1 MKTQLAFFT
10 SILFAACYSH
20 ATQAGLL
27 CDPGAGAN
35 AANVI
40 QQSVLS
46 PRAQGLDCTD
56 ELRPIV
62 NPAQLNIRRVELANY
77 GFTRLYTPLIPNP
90 YPYNAT
96 TGVFRFALHPG
107 SMTHQQQR
115 KIMHLGTFDGINGV
129 YSPYNY
135 TLGLGGADIYI
146 QETIAPN
153 NQRSLNVL
161 LHLENQFA
169 LVEEYSLGT
178 IQYLP
183 YESDFDYR
191 FKINV
196 SKSPAGMSIF
206 SLECLKA
213 YSQCQY
219 NNVQSAGP
227 VATQVIV
234 QEDAYFQ
241 FAPTENDLNPPA
253 PGSDNSP
260 KLVVKLVW

>member
-1 MKTQLAFFT
+1 MKTKLAFFT

-35 AANVI
+35 ASEVI
-40 QQSVLS
+40 QQGGLS
-46 PRAQGLDCTD
+46 LAARSLDCTD
-56 ELRPIV
+56 EQRPYV
-62 NPAQLNIRRVELANY
+62 NPAQLNIRRIELANY
-77 GFTRLYTPLIPNP
+77 GFSRLYTPLIFNP

-96 TGVFRFALHPG
+96 TGVFRFALHKN
-107 SMTHQQQR
+107 SMAHQQQR
-115 KIMHLGTFDGINGV
+115 SIMSFATFDPINGS
-129 YSPYNY
+129 YSPYSY
-135 TLGLGGADIYI
+135 TVGQGTAEIYL
-146 QETIAPN
+146 QETLAPN
-153 NQRSLNVL
+153 NQRSLDVV
-161 LHLENQFA
+161 LHLVNQFA

-196 SKSPAGMSIF
+196 SKSYAGMSIF
-206 SLECLKA
+206 SLECLKVG
-213 YSQCQY
+213 SQCQY

-234 QEDAYFQ
+234 QENVYFQ
-241 FAPTENDLNPPA
+241 FAPTDNDLNPPA